1 MIITCI
7 IRKESTDTPVELFA
21 DNKMAI
27 ERFNELNLTE
37 ECLIHVTEI

>member
-7 IRKESTDTPVELFA
+7 IRKESAEVPVELFL
-21 DNKMAI
+21 DNRLAV